1 MEKLKILIKKS
12 DAKSKKTTF
21 TEKEGF
27 LSAVL
32 YGPKVKSQPISMAF
46 KEFEKVYEKSG
57 GSSLISLVDEDKKE
71 FLVLVHDIQRNPLSS
86 KIIHVDFYAPILT
99 EIVEARVP
107 LVFEGEAPA
116 VKDLSGTL
124 VKEFQE
130 VEVKALPQ
138 DLPHEI
144 KVNIGGLKTFE
155 DEILVK
161 DLELPKGVEVLKEPD
176 AIVVS
181 VLPPEKVEEELE
193 KPIEEKVED
202 VEVVEKEGKEMPEDA
217 AVQPVKEEGD
227 K

>member
-1 MEKLKILIKKS
+1 MEKLKISIRKRE
-12 DAKSKKTTF
+12 AKGKKTASM
-21 TEKEGF
+21 KAEGF
-27 LSAVL
+27 LPAVL
-32 YGPKVKSQPISMAF
+32 YGPKVKSQPISMALN
-46 KEFEKVYEKSG
+46 EFEKVYSKAG

-71 FLVLVHDIQRNPLSS
+71 FLVLVHEIQRSSLSS

-99 EIVEARVP
+99 ETVEAKVP

-116 VKDLSGTL
+116 VKDLLGTL

-144 KVNIGGLKTFE
+144 KVNIERLKTFE

-161 DLELPKGVEVLKEPD
+161 DLELPKGVEILKEPD

-193 KPIEEKVED
+193 KLIGSDLKSYQKGRKNWKKLLRSPK
-202 VEVVEKEGKEMPEDA
+202 KSMR
-217 AVQPVKEEGD
+217 
-227 K
+227 